1 MTLSKTLQSAALAVL
16 CAFSS
21 LPAQAQL
28 MQATVTGTV
37 NYGSDFYSNSVLLG
51 SNDGT
56 SLVGLA
62 ASATIIYDAARFEPN
77 QYGGTY
83 WSFTH
88 SPNYPS
94 FLGIVGQGPII
105 SASFTVNGITL
116 AMDTSGTYENAKL
129 YVENPVGNNDS
140 WNLSGGD
147 SRTTWCPNDRQC
159 IETVQL
165 SASQGYGNDLFGG
178 QHNFSPA
185 DAFTATPAAGRT
197 IDAYVRL
204 MQGATCPAGMCPEG
218 RFNDTA
224 THWVEFGIAGTQL
237 TVTAIPEPETY
248 AMFLAGLGLVGFA
261 VRRRASLLSNPL
273 EKQPS

>member
-1 MTLSKTLQSAALAVL
+1 MRSSKTLQSTVLSFL
-16 CAFSS
+16 CAFSALS
-21 LPAQAQL
+21 AQAQL

-62 ASATIIYDAARFEPN
+62 ASATIIYDAAGFEPN

-83 WSFTH
+83 WNFTH

-129 YVENPVGNNDS
+129 YVENPVGNNDNWS
-140 WNLSGGD
+140 LYGGD
-147 SRTTWCPNDRQC
+147 RRFTWCPNDAQC

-185 DAFTATPAAGRT
+185 DAFTANPAAGRT

-218 RFNDTA
+218 RFDDTA

-237 TVTAIPEPETY
+237 TVTPVPEPETW
-248 AMFLAGLGLVGFA
+248 AMLLIGIGLVGLKL
-261 VRRRASLLSNPL
+261 RRTESHAIHL
-273 EKQPS
+273 

>member
-1 MTLSKTLQSAALAVL
+1 MTLSKTLQGAALAVL
-16 CAFSS
+16 CAVSA

-37 NYGSDFYSNSVLLG
+37 SYGSDVYSNSVLLG
-51 SNDGT
+51 PNDGT

-62 ASATIIYDAARFEPN
+62 ASATIIYDAAGFAPN

-83 WSFTH
+83 WNFTH
-88 SPNYPS
+88 SPNWPS

-105 SASFTVNGITL
+105 SASFTVNGTTL
-116 AMDTSGTYENAKL
+116 AMDVSGTYENAKL
-129 YVENPVGNNDS
+129 AVENPVGNNDS
-140 WNLSGGD
+140 WSLYGGD
-147 SRTTWCPNDRQC
+147 RRFTWCPNDAQC

-178 QHNFSPA
+178 QAFNP
-185 DAFTATPAAGRT
+185 DLAFTASPAAGRT

-204 MQGATCPAGMCPEG
+204 MQGAACPDGMCPDG
-218 RFNDTA
+218 RFADTA

-261 VRRRASLLSNPL
+261 VRRRAASAF
-273 EKQPS
+273 